1 MGSEEGHKTMSTDN
15 FEYLYQLTRNLSDES
30 RSTREETDK
39 IELLLKRVAKQS
51 SISYKQLS
59 SDVKPETLQRY
70 NEEIDDKDE
79 VTRLIEDNY
88 RLIYEIEQEDYLNKK
103 FLMMIE
109 NIKEQLQSI
118 KNYIIEIKLTREQ
131 DLENFLYEN
140 ITSKNKIIESNIKEL
155 RVKNQLSEERIE
167 SEVIDKFRILYREL
181 KGNSLWQREKDRSPT
196 LVASLE
202 QEIDDIEQLYNI
214 SLR

>member
-1 MGSEEGHKTMSTDN
+1 MSTDN

-30 RSTREETDK
+30 RTTRDETDK

-59 SDVKPETLQRY
+59 SVVKPETLQSY
-70 NEEIDDKDE
+70 KEEKNEKDE
-79 VTRLIEDNY
+79 VQQLIEDNY
-88 RLIYEIEQEDYLNKK
+88 RLIYEIEQEEYLNTK
-103 FLMMIE
+103 FLLMIE

-140 ITSKNKIIESNIKEL
+140 ITSKSKIIESNIKEL
-155 RVKNQLSEERIE
+155 KLKNQLSDERIDT
-167 SEVIDKFRILYREL
+167 EVIGKFRVLYREL
-181 KGNSLWQREKDRSPT
+181 KANSLLQQDRSP
-196 LVASLE
+196 SLIAALE
-202 QEIDDIEQLYNI
+202 DEIDEIEQLYNI

>member
-1 MGSEEGHKTMSTDN
+1 MSTDN

-30 RSTREETDK
+30 RTTRDETDK

-59 SDVKPETLQRY
+59 SVVKPETLQSY
-70 NEEIDDKDE
+70 KNEKNEKDE
-79 VTRLIEDNY
+79 VQQLIEDNY
-88 RLIYEIEQEDYLNKK
+88 RLIYEIEQEEYLNKK
-103 FLMMIE
+103 FLLMIE

-140 ITSKNKIIESNIKEL
+140 ITSKSKIIESNVKEL
-155 RVKNQLSEERIE
+155 KLKNQLSDERIDT
-167 SEVIDKFRILYREL
+167 EVIGKFKVLYREL
-181 KGNSLWQREKDRSPT
+181 KANSLLQQHRSP
-196 LVASLE
+196 SLIAALE
-202 QEIDDIEQLYNI
+202 DEIDEIEQLYNI